1 MPETALITGASSGI
15 GRELARIHAEKGGD
29 LVVTARRADAL
40 DALKAELEVAHG
52 VTVHTIPLDLGAEGG
67 PQALFDAVEALG
79 VEIGVLMNNAGFGG
93 QGEFLERELSRDLSM
108 IDLNVKAL
116 VTLSHLFGAKMKA
129 RGKGRILQ
137 VSSTAGMVP
146 GPFQAVYYA
155 TKAFVTSFSMA
166 IDEEMRP
173 YGVTSTALAPGPVAT
188 EFFDAADL
196 TGTSLGK
203 NAAPPRKVALV
214 GYRAM
219 RAGQLHA
226 IDNPMLRVMLN
237 WVTPLMPR
245 RMVLKMIRGMQVKA
259 E

>member
-1 MPETALITGASSGI
+1 MPDTALITGASSGI

-29 LVVTARRADAL
+29 LVITARRAEAL
-40 DALKAELEVAHG
+40 DALKADLEAAHE
-52 VTVHTIPLDLGAEGG
+52 VTVHTIPLDLGTEGG
-67 PQALFDAVEALG
+67 PQKLFQAVEALG

-93 QGEFLERELSRDLSM
+93 QGEFLERDLNRDLAM
-108 IDLNVKAL
+108 IDLNVKAP
-116 VTLSHLFGAKMKA
+116 VTLSHLFGARMKA
-129 RGKGRILQ
+129 RGKGRMLQ
-137 VSSTAGMVP
+137 VSSTAAMVP

-196 TGTSLGK
+196 TGTSLGN

-214 GYRAM
+214 GYNAM

-226 IDNPMLRVMLN
+226 IDNPMLSVMLN